1 MTDVWG
7 GTSLD
12 EKWRSSRQGE
22 HGERVPFLSRR
33 KVLYTSAVVME
44 VGNG

>member
-7 GTSLD
+7 HTSLD
-12 EKWRSSRQGE
+12 EKWRDSRQGE

-33 KVLYTSAVVME
+33 KVLYVLAVVME
-44 VGNG
+44 VGHG